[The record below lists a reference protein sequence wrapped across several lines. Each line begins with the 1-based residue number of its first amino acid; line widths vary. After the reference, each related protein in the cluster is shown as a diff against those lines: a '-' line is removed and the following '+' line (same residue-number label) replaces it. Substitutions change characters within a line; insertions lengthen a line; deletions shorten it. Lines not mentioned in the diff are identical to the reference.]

1 MQDMIKKIDFIM
13 ELDKLKAILRKS
25 KPVGLDRYE
34 NSAEHSWHVSLLVMT
49 FAEDAPSKL
58 DVLKV
63 LKMILLH
70 DIVEI
75 DAGDAF
81 LFDTKAREAAVKKEK
96 EAAKR
101 IFGLL
106 PTHLEVEFYDIW
118 MEFEESQTKEAKFA
132 KAMDAAIPVLQNIN
146 NNGQSWIENDVSLEQ
161 VLNNKRKV
169 IEKEH
174 PLLWEYIKEK
184 LNNATYWSKQS
195 NE

>member
-1 MQDMIKKIDFIM
+1 M

-25 KPVGLDRYE
+25 KPVGLNRYE

-49 FAEDAPSKL
+49 FAKDASSKL

-81 LFDTKAREAAVKKEK
+81 LFDAKAREAAVEKEL

-106 PTHLEVEFYDIW
+106 PAHLEREFTDIW
-118 MEFEESQTKEAKFA
+118 MEFEEAQTKEARFA

-146 NNGQSWIENDVSLEQ
+146 NNGQSWLENGITLEQ
-161 VLNNKRKV
+161 VLNNKSKV

-174 PLLWEYIKEK
+174 PLLWEYIKDK
-184 LNNATYWSKQS
+184 LTKATYWS
-195 NE
+195 E

>member
-49 FAEDAPSKL
+49 FAEDAPSPL
-58 DVLKV
+58 NVLKV

-75 DAGDAF
+75 DAGDTF
-81 LFDTKAREAAVKKEK
+81 LFDTKAREAAIKKEK

-106 PTHLEVEFYDIW
+106 PTHLEVEFTSIW
-118 MEFEESQTKEAKFA
+118 MEFEEAQTNEARFA

-146 NNGQSWIENDVSLEQ
+146 NNGQSWVENDVTLEQ
-161 VLNNKRKV
+161 VLSNKSKV

-174 PLLWEYIKEK
+174 PLLWEYIKNK
-184 LNNATYWSKQS
+184 LTKATYWSK
-195 NE
+195 

>member
-49 FAEDAPSKL
+49 FAEDAPSPL
-58 DVLKV
+58 NVLKV

-75 DAGDAF
+75 DAGDTF
-81 LFDTKAREAAVKKEK
+81 LFDTKAREAAIEKEQ

-106 PTHLEVEFYDIW
+106 PTHLEVEFTSIW
-118 MEFEESQTKEAKFA
+118 MEFEEAQTNEARFA

-146 NNGQSWIENDVSLEQ
+146 NNGQSWVENDVTLEQ
-161 VLNNKRKV
+161 VLNNKSKV

-174 PLLWEYIKEK
+174 PLLWEYIKNK
-184 LNNATYWSKQS
+184 LTKATYWSK
-195 NE
+195 